1 MKIVIEQILALRQEG
16 YSFRKIAKELDTTV
30 GKVQYRYQKH
40 LQEQENFHEED
51 GEIQFSPNLPTSYDR
66 DEVTLLP
73 QSPTVLHT
81 FWDISVGLRQMIE
94 HQCRSPWHELKK
106 LIRVYDCTLI
116 NFNGHNANKYFDIE
130 IPEMTNNWTITN
142 LEPNR
147 TYLVDFGVLTR
158 QHTFISLL
166 RSNAI
171 DTPRS
176 SDSQKGLHVK
186 AVYEWKQGQSSEP
199 KWLEHFSTYSY
210 YETVK

>member
-1 MKIVIEQILALRQEG
+1 MIEQILALREKG
-16 YSFRKIAKELDTTV
+16 YSFRKVASELDTTV

-40 LQEQENFHEED
+40 LQQQENPDHVDDEKVHFLQS
-51 GEIQFSPNLPTSYDR
+51 IPASYDR

-73 QSPTVLHT
+73 QSPTVIHA
-81 FWDISVGLRQMIE
+81 FWELSGSLRQMSE
-94 HQCRSPWHELKK
+94 HQCRLPWHELRKQ
-106 LIRVYDCTLI
+106 LRVYDCTMI
-116 NFNGHNANKYFDIE
+116 DFNGHNGHRYFDIE
-130 IPEMTNNWTITN
+130 IPEMTNNWTIHG

-147 TYLVDFGVLTR
+147 TYMVDFGVITR
-158 QHTFISLL
+158 QHTFLSLL

-176 SDSQKGLHVK
+176 TDSQKGLHVN
-186 AVYEWKQGQSSEP
+186 AVYEWKQGQSNEP